1 MSQCW
6 VLYKL
11 GGEGFG
17 GNKSKGTYKEGIR
30 VILGWG
36 GGVKQ
41 GIIQRDHTKGL
52 GIGVGL

>member
-36 GGVKQ
+36 GVKQ